1 VKNNKYGIIR
11 LAGLIKNRNNKYEHK
26 GEVKMNKKNK
36 IGTTVSLM
44 LASAMLL
51 SACGG
56 NTPGT
61 STPAAPSGDKGGA
74 TNFDKKMTITM
85 YNAGGFSP
93 NNQPPTNREDDPL
106 RQMLEK
112 AINIDLQMT
121 VPPAD
126 QIKPK
131 LNTMVASGDIP
142 DMIFMTDRLTAVQYY
157 DQGIVADLDDILK
170 SYPELYNRFDK
181 DSWNSMLYKGKT
193 IGTPGY
199 ELVNGIN
206 GWWIRNDWL
215 KKLNLQVPTTPDE
228 LLTVMKA
235 FTEQDPDGNGKNDTY
250 GFASGI
256 LKDGNFS
263 NPGNSGF
270 GWDAIMMMFGV
281 VPNMVDS
288 IDGKITFDNTD
299 PRMKEA
305 LTFMNKVVTSN
316 VVDPDWVTTND
327 GTALEKKMQTGK
339 YGIVYRDWRA
349 MELSGQQ
356 KMKDVSG
363 EVPDWITI
371 APPKGP
377 HGDQWA
383 GFAQFQSN
391 SWTISKKAA
400 KDPEKL
406 KRIMSLLQYWYTDK
420 EAQPYFSYGQKG
432 IMWDMVDGKP
442 VRLKDNMA
450 NKDMVQ
456 KWQWQSN
463 YFLPRRGND
472 ALYFNFTYD
481 KTDSFHQTNL
491 KYIKPNKVNPFVLID
506 ANDTQYND
514 RIKYVN
520 ETLLKFILG
529 KEPIANWDTYVSTL
543 DAKFNY
549 KKYKEDVMKQL
560 SDAGIKP

>member
-1 VKNNKYGIIR
+1 MKSKR
-11 LAGLIKNRNNKYEHK
+11 LLGS
-26 GEVKMNKKNK
+26 
-36 IGTTVSLM
+36 TVSL
-44 LASAMLL
+44 LFISGALL

-56 NTPGT
+56 NGGSGAPTGTGPAPGG
-61 STPAAPSGDKGGA
+61 SAEAGKSAAA
-74 TNFDKKMTITM
+74 NFDKKLTITM

-93 NNQPPTNREDDPL
+93 GSPPPANRDDDPL
-106 RQMLEK
+106 RQLLEK
-112 AINIDLQMT
+112 AVNIDLQMT

-142 DMIFMTDRLTAVQYY
+142 DLIFMTDRITAVQYY
-157 DQGIVADLDDILK
+157 DQGIIAEWDDIIK
-170 SYPELYNRFDK
+170 DYPQLYNRFDK
-181 DSWNSMLYKGKT
+181 EAWGAMQYKGKT
-193 IGTPGY
+193 IGMPGY

-228 LLTVMKA
+228 LLNVMKA
-235 FTEQDPDGNGKNDTY
+235 FTEKDPDGNGKNDTY
-250 GFASGI
+250 GFATGI

-270 GWDAIMMMFGV
+270 GWDAIMMMFGI

-288 IDGKITFDNTD
+288 IDGKITFTNTD

-305 LTFMNKVVTSN
+305 LTFMNKMIAAN

-327 GTALEKKMQTGK
+327 NVALEKKMQTGK

-349 MELSGQQ
+349 MEIGGQT
-356 KMKDVSG
+356 KMKEVSG
-363 EVPDWITI
+363 EIPDWTVI
-371 APPKGP
+371 PPMKGP
-377 HGDQWA
+377 HGDQWVSYS
-383 GFAQFQSN
+383 QFQNN

-406 KRIMSLLQYWYTDK
+406 KRALSLLQYWYTDK
-420 EAQPYFSYGQKG
+420 DAAPYFSYGQKG

-442 VRLKDNMA
+442 ARLKDNMA
-450 NKDMVQ
+450 NKELSQ

-472 ALYFNFTYD
+472 PLYFNFTYD

-491 KYIKPNKVNPFVLID
+491 KYVKPNTVNPYVLVD
-506 ANDTQYND
+506 PNDTLYND

-520 ETLLKFILG
+520 ETLLKFIVG
-529 KEPIANWDTYVSTL
+529 REPISNWDNFVNTL

-549 KKYKEDVMKQL
+549 KKYKEAVLKQL
-560 SDAGIKP
+560 NDAGVKP